1 MIPRSGTQ
9 LCDKNNMVIIVYK
22 KDALVLKQTLL
33 EEFQSILQK
42 LQLFNVTYD
51 NFFYELNTYIYIYII
66 TQFTYHF
73 SYCIIH
79 IACQMYFKI
88 STKIRGARVE
98 DTDDK
103 KWCSVNNAD
112 L

>member
-1 MIPRSGTQ
+1 
-9 LCDKNNMVIIVYK
+9 MVIIVYK

-33 EEFQSILQK
+33 EEFQSISQK
-42 LQLFNVTYD
+42 LQLFNVMYD
-51 NFFYELNTYIYIYII
+51 NFFKIKYIHIYII

-73 SYCIIH
+73 TYCIIH
-79 IACQMYFKI
+79 IACQMYFQI
-88 STKIRGARVE
+88 ATKIRGARVE